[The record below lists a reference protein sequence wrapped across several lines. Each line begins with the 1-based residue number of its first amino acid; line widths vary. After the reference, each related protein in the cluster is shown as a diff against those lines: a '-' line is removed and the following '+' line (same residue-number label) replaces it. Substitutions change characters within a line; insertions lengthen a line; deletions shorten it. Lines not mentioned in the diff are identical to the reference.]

1 MTEKT
6 ARESKFKSRIPEE
19 TREHYRNAREEMR
32 KGLETLFPAGFI
44 KHHRAARK
52 EVLLAWRSMLD
63 SVIENIDEKQLN
75 FTS

>member
-6 ARESKFKSRIPEE
+6 ARESKFKSHIPEE

-32 KGLETLFPAGFI
+32 KGLETLLPAGFI

-52 EVLLAWRSMLD
+52 EMLLAWRSMLD
-63 SVIENIDEKQLN
+63 SAIESMDDKKV
-75 FTS
+75 